1 MHLTAITSLR
11 ITEHSLETLPS
22 GPKINDEEDA
32 FKIGKNVAENE
43 DVTVSS
49 VNLLQF
55 FQSDLHNYTLYTC
68 THCMGLCLSAI
79 IEYSKHYA
87 NWRSVFSLAFYIF
100 LITIG
105 I

>member
-1 MHLTAITSLR
+1 MHLTAIKSLR

-22 GPKINDEEDA
+22 SAKINDEEDA
-32 FKIGKNVAENE
+32 FKNGKNVTENE

-55 FQSDLHNYTLYTC
+55 FQSYLHNYAF

-79 IEYSKHYA
+79 IEYSNHYA